1 MKHQVNRIARYL
13 LAHLPCVCICVN
25 WNGFEHEHE
34 RALTL
39 LPAYRASSFKM
50 IVSIICVHWNQTGTT
65 SNWFALTSRRWTA
78 LLIVCV
84 CVLRCSTDRAHTHA
98 HKWKLAKV
106 EIFFLFLSL
115 SISCFCYYL
124 PCNTYSQQK
133 DTMRWYDIR
142 TTSATQQKPIQ
153 FLISHLS
160 FSLF

>member
-106 EIFFLFLSL
+106 EIFFLFLCL
-115 SISCFCYYL
+115 YL
-124 PCNTYSQQK
+124 LFLLRFARQHIFPTKRYDAMIRYSYNKCNSTETHS
-133 DTMRWYDIR
+133 
-142 TTSATQQKPIQ
+142 
-153 FLISHLS
+153 ISHL
-160 FSLF
+160 F